1 MADVTLADQYG
12 KKAVRVSKIK
22 RFADRHEFVEA
33 SIDVVLEGDFA
44 ASFLAGDN
52 RQIVATDSIRNTIY
66 LKAKDDPWH
75 SIESLGIALCNH
87 FVATYAHVTKATA
100 TLREHLWHRLASAP
114 AAFVGSDGETP
125 TATVTLSRGNSPIVE
140 SGLDSLM
147 VAKTTDS
154 AFKDFI
160 ADEYRTLP
168 DTEDRILATVL
179 AASWKYATTDLD
191 FAQERAAIRTAM
203 LDTFASHMSLAVQ
216 QTIYL
221 MGQAAL
227 DACSQIDRITLTMPN
242 KHHLRFNLAPLGREN
257 KNEVFHV
264 TDEPHGWIQGTLTR
278 K

>member
-22 RFADRHEFVEA
+22 RFQDRHVFVEA

-44 ASFLAGDN
+44 ASFLTGDN

-75 SIESLGIALCNH
+75 SIESLGITLCTH
-87 FVATYAHVTKATA
+87 FISTYPHVSKATA
-100 TLREHLWHRLASAP
+100 TLREHLWHRMGNSP
-114 AAFVGSDGETP
+114 AAFVGSDSETP
-125 TATVTLSRGNSPIVE
+125 TATVTLTRGGAPSVE
-140 SGLDSLM
+140 SSLDNLM

-168 DTEDRILATVL
+168 DTDDRILATVL
-179 AASWKYATTDLD
+179 AATWKYAGRAVN
-191 FAQERAAIRTAM
+191 FAEQRAVIRAAM
-203 LDTFASHMSLAVQ
+203 LDKFANHMSLAVQ

-227 DACSQIDRITLTMPN
+227 DACPHIERITLTMPN

-264 TDEPHGWIQGTLTR
+264 TDDPHGWIQGTLTR